1 MDFMNRLSVVG
12 LGKLGSPMVACLADR
27 DFEVMGVDY
36 DRVKVNQ
43 LSDGVAPVEEPGLSE
58 LILANRNRI
67 SSTTECKEATIWSEA
82 TFLVVPTPSNP
93 DGSFSLRYL
102 LAACESVGDGLKEKA
117 DWHLV
122 VVTST
127 VSPTSMDRY
136 IRPTLEE
143 RSGKRCGVEF
153 GLCYSPEFIALG
165 DVLKGLQ
172 RPDFLLIGE
181 SDQRAGDKLSEIY
194 ARLCHN
200 KPPNARMNF
209 INAELSKL
217 SVNAFVTTKMTFA
230 NMLARL
236 CERLPGADVDVVTG
250 ALGLDSRIGS
260 KYLQGALAYGG
271 PCFPRDNIAL
281 TSLAKSVGCSAPLA
295 EITDTYN
302 RHQTVLLA
310 DLVQSH
316 LPQGETVGILGLT
329 YKPFTPVIE
338 ESAGLLLALELIE
351 RGVKVLAFDP
361 AHPIGLPESI
371 RLSRGTFECIADSKV
386 VIVATAWTEFSRLR
400 LSDFT
405 RDYRDRTL
413 IDAWGLYSDQVVP
426 SELQYIRLGVGR
438 HVSSASVATTSVAT
452 TTTNK
457 ATA

>member
-1 MDFMNRLSVVG
+1 MNRLSVVG
-12 LGKLGSPMVACLADR
+12 LGKLGSPMVACLADK

-36 DRVKVNQ
+36 DEAKVIQ
-43 LSDGVAPVEEPGLSE
+43 LSDGVAPVEEPGLPE
-58 LILANRNRI
+58 LILANRNKI
-67 SSTTECKEATIWSEA
+67 YSTTECKDATLWSQA

-102 LAACESVGDGLKEKA
+102 LAACESVGEGLREKA

-127 VSPTSMDRY
+127 VSPTSMDYY
-136 IRPTLEE
+136 IRPALEE
-143 RSGKRCGVEF
+143 RSGKRCGIDF

-165 DVLKGLQ
+165 DVIRGLK

-181 SDQRAGDKLSEIY
+181 SDQRAGDTLSQIY
-194 ARLCHN
+194 ARLCEN
-200 KPPNARMNF
+200 KPTNARMNF
-209 INAELSKL
+209 INAELCKL

-250 ALGLDSRIGS
+250 ALGLDSRIGG

-281 TSLAKSVGCSAPLA
+281 ASLAKSVGSSAPLA
-295 EITDTYN
+295 ETTDAYN
-302 RHQTVLLA
+302 RQQTVLLA
-310 DLVQSH
+310 DQVQSL

-329 YKPFTPVIE
+329 YKPSTPVFE
-338 ESAGLLLALELIE
+338 ESAGFLLALELIK
-351 RGVKVLAFDP
+351 RGVDVLAFDP
-361 AHPIGLPESI
+361 AIPKGLPESI
-371 RLSRGTFECIADSKV
+371 RLSRGTQECIEDSRV
-386 VIVATAWTEFSRLR
+386 IIVATAWAEFSALC

-405 RDYRDRTL
+405 RDSKSRTL
-413 IDAWGLYSDQVVP
+413 IDAWGLYFGQVVP
-426 SELQYIRLGVGR
+426 NGLQYIRLGVGR
-438 HVSSASVATTSVAT
+438 PSETSIAPASIETAS
-452 TTTNK
+452 K